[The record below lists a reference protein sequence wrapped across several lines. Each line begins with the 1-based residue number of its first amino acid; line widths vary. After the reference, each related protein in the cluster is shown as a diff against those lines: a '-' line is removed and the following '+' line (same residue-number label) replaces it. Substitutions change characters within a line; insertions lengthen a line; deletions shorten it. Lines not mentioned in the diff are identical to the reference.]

1 METAEEPWP
10 TMEEVQLKH
19 LLATCER
26 LNWSRRDVA
35 LALGVSVKTV
45 YNWLNRCEEL
55 GMLRRKE

>member
-1 METAEEPWP
+1 
-10 TMEEVQLKH
+10 MEEVQLKH

-26 LNWSRRDVA
+26 FNWARRDVA

-55 GMLRRKE
+55 GMLPRKE